1 MNQRGGYG
9 GLKPHLSSTVRHAN
23 WTGRFSRESKP
34 TGMRCVASLIREEEI
49 IIVAVA
55 LGHRSSVY

>member
-1 MNQRGGYG
+1 M
-9 GLKPHLSSTVRHAN
+9 KPHLSSTVRNAN

-34 TGMRCVASLIREEEI
+34 TWMRCVASLIREEEI